1 MSTKKPRKSLEDS
14 LANEFVFGS
23 QKQAEVNT
31 DLDLEVE
38 RSHDTPNSQEK
49 LIEPGLVSK
58 LQTPSKEATVRFTVD
73 MPESM
78 HRKLSMLAAKTGR
91 KKVDIVRLLLEE
103 ALKDVEE

>member
-23 QKQAEVNT
+23 QKQSEVNP
-31 DLDLEVE
+31 DPEVE
-38 RSHDTPNSQEK
+38 HSHDTSKSEEK
-49 LIEPGLVSK
+49 PVESNLVSK

-91 KKVDIVRLLLEE
+91 KKVDIVRLLLED
-103 ALKDVEE
+103 ALKGVEE